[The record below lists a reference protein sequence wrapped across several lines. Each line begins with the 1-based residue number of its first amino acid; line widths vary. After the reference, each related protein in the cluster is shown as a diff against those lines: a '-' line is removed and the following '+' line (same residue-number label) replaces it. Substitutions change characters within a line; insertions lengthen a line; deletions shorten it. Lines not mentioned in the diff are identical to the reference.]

1 VQKTFLEHNHHPA
14 TSSSNEWFGVEAI
27 AGIEVTS
34 EAEDAAVKNV
44 LFPDRGAGW
53 RAGEPGPQIIRITF
67 TGPTNIRRIQLVFRE
82 SQFAR
87 TQEFTLRCT
96 LAGGQKTEVIRQQW
110 TFSPQGSTEEVE
122 DYLLSL
128 DDVLVLE
135 LAIIPDSG
143 NGGVHGSLVRLR
155 VG

>member
-34 EAEDAAVKNV
+34 EAEDAAVENV

-67 TGPTNIRRIQLVFRE
+67 SGPTNIRRIHLF
-82 SQFAR
+82 
-87 TQEFTLRCT
+87 
-96 LAGGQKTEVIRQQW
+96 
-110 TFSPQGSTEEVE
+110 
-122 DYLLSL
+122 
-128 DDVLVLE
+128 
-135 LAIIPDSG
+135 SG
-143 NGGVHGSLVRLR
+143 NRSSQERRNLR
-155 VG
+155 SAVPLLEGKRQK